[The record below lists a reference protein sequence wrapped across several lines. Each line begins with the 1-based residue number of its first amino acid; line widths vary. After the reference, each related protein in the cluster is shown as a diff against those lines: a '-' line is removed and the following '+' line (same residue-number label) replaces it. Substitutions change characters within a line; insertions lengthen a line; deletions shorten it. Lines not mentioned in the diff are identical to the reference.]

1 MCRTVRGSYAVLG
14 QQETLFQDSQVAHKQ
29 CLRLLRLL
37 QRRTVGASGARGSPE
52 LLLKPSHLCRQC
64 LAARLCRGTRSS
76 CCRAG
81 LDCCRQCGLCVCNT
95 LREAG
100 HLILQPAPHH
110 LSWGEA
116 TGASANVSKLVQTH
130 THTHAQ
136 RHTAATH
143 QRIGWMPALPPAWKL
158 GVQHAW
164 LLAGLPPALW
174 LKSHR

>member
-1 MCRTVRGSYAVLG
+1 MLG
-14 QQETLFQDSQVAHKQ
+14 QQEALFEDSQVAHKQ
-29 CLRLLRLL
+29 CLRLLCLL

-64 LAARLCRGTRSS
+64 LAARLCRGTRCS

-81 LDCCRQCGLCVCNT
+81 LHSCRQCGLCFCNT

-110 LSWGEA
+110 LSWGAYA
-116 TGASANVSKLVQTH
+116 TEASANVSKMVQ
-130 THTHAQ
+130 THAQ

-143 QRIGWMPALPPAWKL
+143 QRIGWTPALPPAWRL
-158 GVQHAW
+158 GVRRAW
-164 LLAGLPPALW
+164 LLAALPPALW
-174 LKSHR
+174 LKSRR